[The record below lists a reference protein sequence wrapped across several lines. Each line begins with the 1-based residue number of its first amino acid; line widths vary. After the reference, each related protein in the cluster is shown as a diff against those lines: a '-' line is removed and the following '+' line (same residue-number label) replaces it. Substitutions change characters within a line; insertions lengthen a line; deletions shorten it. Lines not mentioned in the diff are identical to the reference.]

1 MEPKLEKR
9 CMEYLA
15 YRDAVR
21 KAFRLDN
28 KDLYDVCA
36 SIFCACGQT
45 ADTEKLKECRK
56 IIKKKTRPFSGFR
69 SSKVRAILASML
81 SIGDDPE
88 KRMDQANESFRLLK
102 RQFRNSEYLVL
113 TAFLF
118 SDLADKTLTEEDVIR
133 GKEIYVRMNE
143 KHRILTDKTDS
154 VFAML
159 LAYSGKGVDELI
171 EEIETCYTALK
182 DRFPNSGSRQTAA
195 QVLAMAAG
203 TPEEKA
209 QHVIDLYD
217 ALLEADVQY
226 GRSDTLPP
234 LAALSLSDT
243 PVPVLVEDI
252 RAADVF
258 LKAKRNYGFEKE
270 EKEKRAMHAV
280 MIVSDQFEGPNRVNV
295 TAMTNVLDML
305 IAKQTISRIS
315 FGLNVLQT
323 VLQVAAKSDEKEEK
337 AESSQSSE

>member
-9 CMEYLA
+9 CEEYIA
-15 YRDAVR
+15 NRDAVK
-21 KAFRLDN
+21 KAFLLDN

-36 SIFCACGQT
+36 SIFCACNHA
-45 ADTEKLKECRK
+45 ADTVRLKECRK
-56 IIKKKTRPFSGFR
+56 IIRKKTKPFSGFR
-69 SSKVRAILASML
+69 SSKVRAVLASML

-102 RQFRNSEYLVL
+102 RHFKKSEYLVL

-118 SDLADKTLTEEDVIR
+118 DDLANKTLSEEDVIR
-133 GKEIYVRMNE
+133 GKEIYDRMNE
-143 KHRILTDKTDS
+143 KHRFLTDKTDS

-159 LAYSGKGVDELI
+159 LAYSDKAEEELI
-171 EEIETCYTALK
+171 DEIETYYTILK
-182 DRFPNSGSRQTAA
+182 EKFSSNGSRQTAA

-203 TPEEKA
+203 SPEEKA
-209 QHVIDLYD
+209 QRVIDLYD
-217 ALLEADVQY
+217 ALQDQGVQY
-226 GRSDTLPP
+226 GHSETLPP

-243 PVPVLVEDI
+243 PVPVLVEEI
-252 RAADVF
+252 SAADEF
-258 LKAKRNYGFEKE
+258 LKSKRNYGIEKTE
-270 EKEKRAMHAV
+270 TEKRAMHAV

-323 VLQVAAKSDEKEEK
+323 VLQVAFKSDDKEEK